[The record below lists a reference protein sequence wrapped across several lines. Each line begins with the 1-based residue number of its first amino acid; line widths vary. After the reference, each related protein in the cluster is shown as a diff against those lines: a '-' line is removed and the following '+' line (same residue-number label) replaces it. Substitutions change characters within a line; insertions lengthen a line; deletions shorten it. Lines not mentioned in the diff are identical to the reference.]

1 MDWTQIIISFITS
14 GAFLGIFLIAEKKTA
29 SILDSVDK
37 RSQSAVESAEKLC
50 ARYSSLADEYQQQWT
65 LTRQQL
71 SDRETEM
78 MNQIKM
84 NSSLRHELDDAHTLQ
99 AVSEMRRCD
108 ALKCVNREPPFGMNA
123 DIITKSLRE
132 KKASRGNTPKPQSYE
147 P

>member
-108 ALKCVNREPPFGMNA
+108 VLKCVNREPPFGMNA
-123 DIITKSLRE
+123 DIITKSLRD
-132 KKASRGNTPKPQSYE
+132 KKASRSNTPKPQSNE

>member
-1 MDWTQIIISFITS
+1 MDWTSIITTLISS

-50 ARYSSLADEYQQQWT
+50 ERYSSLADEYQQQWT
-65 LTRQQL
+65 LTRSQL
-71 SDRETEM
+71 DEREAEM
-78 MNQIKM
+78 MNQVKM

-108 ALKCVNREPPFGMNA
+108 VLKCVNREPPFGMNA
-123 DIITKSLRE
+123 DIITKSLRD
-132 KKASRGNTPKPQSYE
+132 KKANKAATKQQSNE
-147 P
+147 A

>member
-108 ALKCVNREPPFGMNA
+108 VLKCVDREPPFGMNA

-132 KKASRGNTPKPQSYE
+132 KKASRNNASKPQSNE

>member
-71 SDRETEM
+71 DNREVEM

-108 ALKCVNREPPFGMNA
+108 VLKCVNREPPFGMNA
-123 DIITKSLRE
+123 DIITKSLRD
-132 KKASRGNTPKPQSYE
+132 KKASRSNTPKPQSNE
-147 P
+147 S

>member
-108 ALKCVNREPPFGMNA
+108 VLKCVNREPPFGMNA
-123 DIITKSLRE
+123 DIITKSLRD
-132 KKASRGNTPKPQSYE
+132 KKASRGNTPKPQSNE
-147 P
+147 S

>member
-50 ARYSSLADEYQQQWT
+50 ARYSSLADEYRQQWT

-108 ALKCVNREPPFGMNA
+108 VLKCVNREPPFGMNA
-123 DIITKSLRE
+123 DIITKSLRD
-132 KKASRGNTPKPQSYE
+132 KKASRGNTPKPQSNE
-147 P
+147 S

>member
-37 RSQSAVESAEKLC
+37 RSQSAVESAERLC

-108 ALKCVNREPPFGMNA
+108 VLKCVNREPPFGMNA